1 LRRPGLPTASL
12 SRLQYDGS
20 TASEPSVRR
29 HQWERE
35 KKKTCRR
42 RHETRQLASPA
53 GGGRGS
59 HRPLGGASCKR
70 RGPWVALQIHLGRPA
85 GRPPTRSPGELAWP
99 SLRPCVVVERQ
110 CRISSFPVPD

>member
-35 KKKTCRR
+35 KKKNVSPPPRNTAVGLPGRR
-42 RHETRQLASPA
+42 RA
-53 GGGRGS
+53 GEPSAFGGRFLQKK
-59 HRPLGGASCKR
+59 RAVGGAADSSRAAGWAAAHAFPRRARVALPSTMRR
-70 RGPWVALQIHLGRPA
+70 RGAAVPHLFVSRA
-85 GRPPTRSPGELAWP
+85 
-99 SLRPCVVVERQ
+99 
-110 CRISSFPVPD
+110 